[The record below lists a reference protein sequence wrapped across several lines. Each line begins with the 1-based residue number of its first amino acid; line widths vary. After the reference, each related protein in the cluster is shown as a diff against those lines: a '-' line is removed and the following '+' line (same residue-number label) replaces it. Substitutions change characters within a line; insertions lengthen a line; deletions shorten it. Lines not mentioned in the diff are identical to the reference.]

1 MTPLLLALAL
11 WQTAP
16 QPAPEPDPESTPAET
31 LAGLEQVYSTTCG
44 QAGILYHSYDDL
56 CDSLRKQ
63 IRAYREKVD
72 KEQAKAAAP
81 RQPGLFTPQAAIL
94 TPATNSFNIRALSAD

>member
-1 MTPLLLALAL
+1 MTPLLFALAL
-11 WQTAP
+11 LQTAP
-16 QPAPEPDPESTPAET
+16 ESAPEPESTPAET

-56 CDSLRKQ
+56 CDGLRKQ

-72 KEQAKAAAP
+72 KEQAKAATHAKP
-81 RQPGLFTPQAAIL
+81 A
-94 TPATNSFNIRALSAD
+94 TPAAKPQS